1 MGGLVA
7 WTQRNRLLDVVESLC
22 GSTSR
27 ECSIEWDFL
36 ELVREIDLV
45 TFELD
50 LQNPIVMLVDYGVF
64 IVAGRVVVSCV
75 VVGRVVIGRVF
86 LVVGEARLRVVI
98 CGLTIPSGDSPSSP
112 RQSAGFFFLSA

>member
-7 WTQRNRLLDVVESLC
+7 WPQRNRLLDVIESLC

-50 LQNPIVMLVDYGVF
+50 LQNPIVVLVDDGVF
-64 IVAGRVVVSCV
+64 VVAGRVVV
-75 VVGRVVIGRVF
+75 GRVVVGRVF
-86 LVVGEARLRVVI
+86 LVVGEAQLRVVI

-112 RQSAGFFFLSA
+112 RRSASFFFLSA